1 MYYVFEGKE
10 KYFRILTKG
19 ATLEIDTYTV
29 HKWIAKD
36 YDTGKALFLNR
47 QKTYTPPTGTNA
59 KKPANVYVTIP
70 RELHTK
76 FICLDNDI
84 CGTQQSNV
92 GHARARGYQFCAP
105 ARQFPAR
112 NFQGKDIKI
121 AKQEL
126 EIWKSKENREKEN
139 SRFIEHKT
147 YSSKRIRLIYRS
159 VLSLTKRVRHF
170 SNTVIYWL
178 VWLFA
183 TFVRQRDFDC
193 MKARHPVGTMFVHFQ
208 MFDRCVHLKGLDLF
222 ALLDLLFKRDKISR
236 EKSLAHFCPSRLSL
250 FSQRNTCRCCSK
262 MNFSL

>member
-29 HKWIAKD
+29 HKWIARD

-47 QKTYTPPTGTNA
+47 EKTYTPPTGTNA

-92 GHARARGYQFCAP
+92 GHARARGYQFCAL

-139 SRFIEHKT
+139 SRLIEHKT
-147 YSSKRIRLIYRS
+147 YSSKVNLPFCFEP
-159 VLSLTKRVRHF
+159 H
-170 SNTVIYWL
+170 
-178 VWLFA
+178 
-183 TFVRQRDFDC
+183 Q
-193 MKARHPVGTMFVHFQ
+193 
-208 MFDRCVHLKGLDLF
+208 
-222 ALLDLLFKRDKISR
+222 
-236 EKSLAHFCPSRLSL
+236 KS
-250 FSQRNTCRCCSK
+250 
-262 MNFSL
+262 

>member
-29 HKWIAKD
+29 HKWIARD

-47 QKTYTPPTGTNA
+47 EKTYTPPTGTNA

-92 GHARARGYQFCAP
+92 GHARARGYQFCAL

-139 SRFIEHKT
+139 SRLIEHKN

-159 VLSLTKRVRHF
+159 VLSLTKKLDTSQTPWFTGLCGCLQLLWDSVISTAWKHATQSVQCSYIF
-170 SNTVIYWL
+170 KCLTVVFI
-178 VWLFA
+178 
-183 TFVRQRDFDC
+183 
-193 MKARHPVGTMFVHFQ
+193 
-208 MFDRCVHLKGLDLF
+208 
-222 ALLDLLFKRDKISR
+222 
-236 EKSLAHFCPSRLSL
+236 
-250 FSQRNTCRCCSK
+250 
-262 MNFSL
+262 